1 MDEKVIKA
9 LESIVRLG
17 AILLTQAIEK
27 EQLTPTQVIAC
38 DGLVKPWA
46 PGPFKRGD
54 VRTEGGQTWKCAQS
68 HDSTSSPDWTPS
80 SQRALWVPFHTTD
93 PAAAR
98 PYIAPTMAE
107 DAYNKG
113 ECMTWNDGTVRR
125 AKQDG
130 VVHDPDVLPDAWETV
145 EKPMEV

>member
-54 VRTEGGQTWKCAQS
+54 VRTEWYTILMYS
-68 HDSTSSPDWTPS
+68 RTPG
-80 SQRALWVPFHTTD
+80 
-93 PAAAR
+93 R
-98 PYIAPTMAE
+98 P
-107 DAYNKG
+107 
-113 ECMTWNDGTVRR
+113 
-125 AKQDG
+125 
-130 VVHDPDVLPDAWETV
+130 
-145 EKPMEV
+145 